1 MNYTMRSDQNP
12 YAPGSGS
19 RPPELAGRDVEIAA
33 FDLIVA
39 RSRKALHTRPI
50 VIHGLRGV
58 GKTVL
63 LRNFLEQADRA
74 DWLVVNVEASTTETG
89 RAAVRQRLAR
99 SLVAAAHKFD
109 RRAKRRARLGEA
121 LSTITSFGVSVAG
134 VGVTLGV
141 DSNPVRA
148 NSGQLDVDLV
158 EMIEDLGPAL
168 VENSTALGI
177 FVDEMQDLDNEL
189 LSALIVAQ
197 HRAGQESIP
206 FYVIGAGLPSL
217 PAMLSESRS
226 YAERLF
232 DFRVLGP
239 LARDDARLAVTLPA
253 ERLGARFSE
262 GATDIIV
269 DASEGYPF
277 FIQTFA
283 MKTWDAAIEREI
295 GREDALIGV
304 EQGRSELDMGFYPA
318 RWGRATNA
326 ERRYLTAMA
335 ELGGAPT
342 TFDVAALL
350 GSAPQSLSTTRQG
363 LIDKGIVFAPERGRI
378 AFTVPG
384 MTSFI
389 HRQTNEVDNDF
400 PEDAP

>member
-1 MNYTMRSDQNP
+1 MRSDQNP

-39 RSRKALHTRPI
+39 RSRKALHTRP
-50 VIHGLRGV
+50 VVLHGLRGV

-74 DWLVVNVEASTTETG
+74 NWLIVNIEASTTESG

-109 RRAKRRARLGEA
+109 RSAQRRSRVAEA
-121 LSTITSFGVSVAG
+121 LSSITSFGISVAG

-141 DSNPVRA
+141 DANPVRA
-148 NSGQLDVDLV
+148 NSGQIDVDLV

-168 VENSTALGI
+168 IENSTALGI
-177 FVDEMQDLDNEL
+177 FIDEMQDLDAEL

-206 FYVIGAGLPSL
+206 FFVVGAGLPSL
-217 PAMLSESRS
+217 PALLSETRS

-232 DFRVLGP
+232 DSRMLGP
-239 LARDDARLAVTLPA
+239 LIPDDARIAVTLPA
-253 ERLGARFSE
+253 ERLGASFAD
-262 GATDIIV
+262 GAAEIIV

-283 MKTWDAAIEREI
+283 MKAWDAALDREI
-295 GREDALIGV
+295 GREDAIIGV
-304 EQGRSELDMGFYPA
+304 DQGRAELDMGFYPA
-318 RWGRATNA
+318 RWGRATNS

-335 ELGGAPT
+335 ELGGTPT
-342 TFDVAALL
+342 TFDVATLL
-350 GSAPQSLSTTRQG
+350 GSTPQSLSTTRQG
-363 LIDKGIVFAPERGRI
+363 LIDKGITFAPERGRI

-384 MTSFI
+384 MTHFI
-389 HRQTNEVDNDF
+389 HRQTNEVTHDF
-400 PEDAP
+400 PEDS